1 MVKTRRFAILLF
13 FFTAASYI
21 TGSLA
26 VGPISG
32 KFISMLCLAYLLWPS
47 GSLNIKDIA
56 IRLAVYAASVLMVSR
71 GDALLSLSSLILI
84 CLCAALLEDVRQR
97 RSELLMYALAAVL
110 MYVGFFF
117 ALFTEPGLK
126 AFDVLSEALSAAG
139 GGLIGRVIHV
149 GPSYTGCGQLLIVMC
164 YLTALAVFRWK
175 ERRIRLRV
183 LLALLMVAS
192 LSIAYVSVW
201 SLLSET
207 QFYGVISRLEPLVQ
221 PFDYRL
227 LQFALLL
234 APVGFA
240 SWPQCVGYEADRSEK
255 PSSVPVYA
263 AAACAALLLLA
274 ASALHGTYT
283 DFPVAQKQGA
293 VIALYSTQDSPVMLN
308 KPSADSYGLENAGM
322 FGMLPEYLEADGYKV
337 IIIDHINSESLKGCD
352 ALMIVNLLKKLPRES
367 EESVWSFVSQGH
379 SLLLLGDHTGGEQ
392 IREPSNE
399 LLAPVNISFNFDS
412 AIPFRDLWNQSFDT
426 PWHPVYSG
434 LAGSEYQINIGASL
448 SVAYPAR
455 SVVLGRNGFSDAG
468 DTGNMQNGFLGDMQ
482 FARGERLGDLTLVAE
497 APYGAG
503 KIWVSG
509 DTSFVQT
516 LNLSYSHRYVSRLFR
531 WLSSS
536 ARPQQVWMDIVVA
549 ALLLA
554 SACAIL
560 LCANN
565 RTALMMLAG
574 AAIAS
579 ALVVNF
585 LPGPVG
591 DDPYAGSK
599 IAVDRAAGNF
609 LQINRDK
616 NSVDGLMAN
625 IERNGYDPYLIN
637 DDRMLFGGGYRAIV
651 EIAPSTPM
659 SASKINNL
667 KDYMEGGGIVVLA
680 AGWREA
686 GACGPFLK
694 KFGLTIGDMP
704 LGRGEDDR
712 AGKAANPWEAWPVE
726 MDAATKSSVQIL
738 AEEWDY
744 PVAVWR
750 PVGQGGL
757 VLICDAQFFSNK
769 NLEDKYAFSK
779 VNIDFI
785 GSMVS
790 RFINRK

>member
-1 MVKTRRFAILLF
+1 MVKTRRFAILFF

-32 KFISMLCLAYLLWPS
+32 KFVSMLCLAYLLWRS
-47 GSLNIKDIA
+47 ASLNIRNIA
-56 IRLAVYAASVLMVSR
+56 IRLTVYAASVLMVSR
-71 GDALLSLSSLILI
+71 GDVLLSLSSLILV
-84 CLCAALLEDVRQR
+84 CLCAAFLEVEQQRQ
-97 RSELLMYALAAVL
+97 SDLFTYALAAML

-117 ALFTEPGLK
+117 AFFTEPGLK

-149 GPSYTGCGQLLIVMC
+149 GPSYTGCGQLLIVIC
-164 YLTALAVFRWK
+164 YLTALAVFRGK
-175 ERRIRLRV
+175 ERRIRVRV
-183 LLALLMVAS
+183 LLALPWAAF

-207 QFYGVISRLEPLVQ
+207 QFYDVISRLEPLVQ

-227 LQFALLL
+227 LQFILLL
-234 APVGFA
+234 IPVGFA
-240 SWPQCVGYEADRSEK
+240 SWPQCVGYEADRSER
-255 PSSVPVYA
+255 PSSVPVCAVA
-263 AAACAALLLLA
+263 AFAALLIA

-283 DFPVAQKQGA
+283 GFPAAQKKGA
-293 VIALYSTQDSPVMLN
+293 VIALYSSQDSPVMLS
-308 KPSADSYGLENAGM
+308 KPEAGSYGLENAGM
-322 FGMLPEYLEADGYKV
+322 FGMLPEYLQANGYKF
-337 IIIDHINSESLKGCD
+337 IIIDHIDSESLKGCD
-352 ALMIVNLLKKLPRES
+352 VLMIVNLLAKLPRES

-434 LAGSEYQINIGASL
+434 LTGSEYQINIGASL
-448 SVAYPAR
+448 CVAYPAR

-516 LNLSYSHRYVSRLFR
+516 LNLPYSYRYVSKLFR

-536 ARPQQVWMDIVVA
+536 ARPQQVWMDIVVV

-554 SACAIL
+554 SACVIL

-565 RTALMMLAG
+565 RTALIMLAG
-574 AAIAS
+574 TVIAS
-579 ALVVNF
+579 ALLVNV
-585 LPGPVG
+585 LPGSVG
-591 DDPYAGSK
+591 DDPYGGSK

-609 LQINRDK
+609 LQTNRDK
-616 NSVDGLMAN
+616 NSIDGLMAN
-625 IERNGYDPYLIN
+625 IERNDYHPYLIN
-637 DDRMLFGGGYRAIV
+637 DDSVLFGGGYRAIV

-667 KDYMEGGGIVVLA
+667 TDYMDGGGIVVLT

-686 GACGPFLK
+686 AACGSFLK
-694 KFGLTIGDMP
+694 QFGLAIGDMP
-704 LGRGEDDR
+704 LGRGETDR

-726 MDAATKSSVQIL
+726 IDAATEGSVQIL

-750 PVGQGGL
+750 PIGQGGL

-769 NLEDKYAFSK
+769 NLEDKYTFSK

-785 GSMVS
+785 GSIVS
-790 RFINRK
+790 RLIN